1 MTYNGGDKIA
11 VTPFSQYPLPTQCPS
26 AELSRAFAVIS
37 NHLPKANTTDFWC
50 REFLPLP
57 IPREPRCWFNA
68 DFRLHLGKVGWRLGW
83 AGGLCLLSSSCQPLF
98 FCFFSVSPFLFPSSF
113 STKPVQGKG
122 AVVQYSNPEPRQ
134 EARAGR
140 SCTPSTGGKKG
151 DRGRF

>member
-1 MTYNGGDKIA
+1 ML
-11 VTPFSQYPLPTQCPS
+11 VQC
-26 AELSRAFAVIS
+26 
-37 NHLPKANTTDFWC
+37 
-50 REFLPLP
+50 
-57 IPREPRCWFNA
+57 
-68 DFRLHLGKVGWRLGW
+68 RLQAALGE
-83 AGGLCLLSSSCQPLF
+83 GGLEVGMGRWALPPLF
-98 FCFFSVSPFLFPSSF
+98 LLPALVFLFFSVSPFLFPSSF